1 METPEAQAGNSIPVK
16 SNETQNGE
24 EQLNLIE
31 QELQNQG
38 FASDRLKRKLRSRP
52 TIETGNSFLQKI
64 KDWEYWTPIGVFTY
78 NVSKIL
84 LTLGL
89 AVLAGFY
96 AFAVTSAMPVLF
108 GGGIVLAV
116 VFGFYAIS
124 NMITLYKTPQKD
136 KNTKFKPAIFRSCGT
151 VVLGL
156 ALAALGV
163 LLLVAQPFM
172 GALFGVGI
180 AVKIGLIVAGALF
193 VAKGISDGIIQ
204 TRQPEGKL
212 KNIFARLP
220 HFLLNIVPA
229 ALGILAIVVGIS
241 TGILYLPIAIV
252 AIFAM
257 RFASHISRAL
267 SKSTKTEEKAET
279 EKPLISS
286 EERKPSMRIV
296 LEQKKANNE
305 EDLASVDGDELNS
318 QNKCM
323 TAARVLDNLSLM
335 AIGGGLIVAG
345 ALFAAPLAVAIGI
358 PVLFAQIPLLVI
370 GSLSALMGLTKFF
383 IGPMIELREDEINL
397 IAPSF
402 GSKLT
407 EINDINNFENN
418 NGRDNNRE
426 ISAGG
431 KGSSE
436 PVIDQ

>member
-1 METPEAQAGNSIPVK
+1 MDTLRDQGTNNNKQDNEQDNDSLNSKMSVRIS
-16 SNETQNGE
+16 SNRRRTE
-24 EQLNLIE
+24 I
-31 QELQNQG
+31 
-38 FASDRLKRKLRSRP
+38 
-52 TIETGNSFLQKI
+52 GNSFLQKI
-64 KDWEYWTPIGVFTY
+64 KSRRYWTPIGVFTY

-204 TRQPEGKL
+204 TRQPEGKW
-212 KNIFARLP
+212 KNLFARLP
-220 HFLLNIVPA
+220 HFLLNIAPVL
-229 ALGILAIVVGIS
+229 LGILAIVVGIS

-257 RFASHISRAL
+257 RLASHISRAL
-267 SKSTKTEEKAET
+267 SKPTKTEKKEET
-279 EKPLISS
+279 EQVISPES
-286 EERKPSMRIV
+286 QESPQCII
-296 LEQKKANNE
+296 QKQEDYDLGENENNRQRALTDDE
-305 EDLASVDGDELNS
+305 ELNS